1 MDKGNL
7 WMKIKRFFAADM
19 RQAIRQVRHEQGPE
33 AVILSSRAVE
43 GGIEIVSAM
52 DYDQNLLSE
61 MVQSAEKPLMASSR
75 DGRMDYHGDAK
86 VCANTSVRNSPVE
99 TAHTRVTLKAK
110 QAACQDPAIS
120 PQVPIPHDP
129 VLEELRREL
138 TSMKGLLQDQL
149 SELAWG
155 NYSRTHPLRAQH
167 IKRLEGLGFS
177 PKLARAIAESVHEV
191 RDSVKSWRE
200 VLYRVA
206 KEIPIHQQDMMK
218 HGGVVAL
225 VGATGVGKTTTIAK
239 LAARFALR
247 HGRNRVAL
255 VSTDSYRIGAQKQL
269 QTYGQ
274 ILSVPVLMTSRNEL
288 GSVLEGLADKKLV
301 LIDSA
306 GMSPRD
312 LRVNSRITT
321 INSNTPIKTYIALS
335 ANTQRTALDEVI
347 RAFGLGGLDGCIL
360 TKLDEAVSLG
370 DLVSVIIRHRLPVAY
385 ISDGQRVPED
395 LHPAR
400 VVDLVTRAL
409 SLSQK
414 FRKAAAEETPTLP
427 TLKRPTKEM
436 TVNALV

>member
-1 MDKGNL
+1 
-7 WMKIKRFFAADM
+7 MKIKRFFAADM

-33 AVILSSRAVE
+33 AVILSSHAVE
-43 GGIEIVSAM
+43 GGIEIISAM
-52 DYDQNLLSE
+52 DYDQNLISE
-61 MVQSAEKPLMASSR
+61 MVQSAEKPQTASGGASR
-75 DGRMDYHGDAK
+75 TDSHSAAK
-86 VCANTSVRNSPVE
+86 ASVNTSVSHSSVE
-99 TAHTRVTLKAK
+99 TARPRVNPKAK
-110 QAACQDPAIS
+110 PAACADQTIS
-120 PQVPIPHDP
+120 PQVATSHDP

-138 TSMKGLLQDQL
+138 ASMKGLLQDQL

-155 NYSRTHPLRAQH
+155 DYSRNHPIRAQH

-177 PKLARAIAESVHEV
+177 PKLARAIAESVREV
-191 RDSVKSWRE
+191 RDPGKSWRE

-206 KEIPIHQQDMMK
+206 KEIPVHRQDMMK

-225 VGATGVGKTTTIAK
+225 VGPTGVGKTTTVAK

-274 ILSVPVLMTSRNEL
+274 ILGVPVLMTSRDEL
-288 GSVLEGLADKKLV
+288 GSVLENLSDKKLV

-312 LRVNSRITT
+312 LRVDNRITT
-321 INSNTPIKTYIALS
+321 INSNTPIRTYVALS

-400 VVDLVTRAL
+400 VADLVTRAL
-409 SLSQK
+409 SLAQK
-414 FRKAAAEETPTLP
+414 FGKAAAEETPTLP
-427 TLKRPTKEM
+427 TLKRLTKEM
-436 TVNALV
+436 TLNAHV